1 MPQIQNTMEVFK
13 LLEKSN
19 CRLCE
24 EATCLAFAA
33 SVFKGARQLAECPKL
48 DPEIAARYGDGVE
61 KLRTMEQD
69 GEEALRKM
77 QKEIAKV
84 DLAEAA
90 ERLGGRYANGRL
102 TLRILGK
109 EFSVDQQGQFM
120 TDIHVHGW
128 IAGPVLAYILS
139 GEGKPPSGN
148 WVPLRELKGGR
159 DWHLFFAQRCE
170 KPMKAVADTY
180 TDLFE
185 DMVHLF
191 NGRLVEEHFDA
202 DIGVVLHPLPKLP
215 LLVCYWK
222 PDEGMPSDLNL
233 FFDDT
238 AESNLRIE
246 AIYTLG
252 AGLSLMFEKI
262 AQRHG

>member
-1 MPQIQNTMEVFK
+1 MPQIQNAMDVFK
-13 LLEKSN
+13 LLDKSN

-33 SVFKGARQLAECPKL
+33 AVFQGRRQLTECPRL
-48 DPEIAARYGDGVE
+48 APDVAERFSGGAAPP
-61 KLRTMEQD
+61 RTMDQD
-69 GEEALRKM
+69 AEAALRQM
-77 QKEIAKV
+77 QGQIAGV

-90 ERLGGRYANGRL
+90 ERLGGRCANGKM

-109 EFSVDQQGQFM
+109 EFSVDARGRFT

-128 IAGPVLAYILS
+128 IAGPVLAYILK
-139 GEGKPPSGN
+139 GEGKAPSGT
-148 WVPLRELKGGR
+148 WVPLRELAGGR
-159 DWHLFFAQRCE
+159 DWHRFFTQRCE
-170 KPMKAVADTY
+170 KPLKAVADTY

-191 NGRLVEEHFDA
+191 NGRVVGQHFDA

-222 PDEGMPSDLNL
+222 PDEGMASDLHL

-238 AESNLRIE
+238 AEANLPIE

-252 AGLSLMFEKI
+252 TGLALMFEKI
-262 AQRHG
+262 ARRHG

>member
-19 CRLCE
+19 CRQCD

-33 SVFKGARQLAECPKL
+33 AVFKGARQLADCPRL
-48 DPEIAARYGDGVE
+48 DPEIAATYSDGVE
-61 KLRTMEQD
+61 KPRTMDQD
-69 GEEALRKM
+69 GEEALRQM
-77 QKEIAKV
+77 QSEIAKV
-84 DLAEAA
+84 DLAQAA
-90 ERLGGRYANGRL
+90 ERLGGRCANGRL

-109 EFSVDQQGQFM
+109 EFSVDQQGQFI

-128 IAGPVLAYILS
+128 IAGPLLAYILA
-139 GEGKPPSGN
+139 GEGQTPSGN

-159 DWHLFFAQRCE
+159 DWHMFFDQRCT

-191 NGRLVEEHFDA
+191 NGRLVEQHFDA

-215 LLVCYWK
+215 LLICYWK

-238 AESNLRIE
+238 AEANLRIE

-252 AGLSLMFEKI
+252 AGLALMFEKI

>member
-1 MPQIQNTMEVFK
+1 MPKIQNAMEIFK
-13 LLEKSN
+13 LLDKSN
-19 CRLCE
+19 CQLCE

-33 SVFKGARQLAECPKL
+33 AVFKGTRQIGECPKL
-48 DPEIAARYGDGVE
+48 DPEIVAKYSDGAE
-61 KLRTMEQD
+61 TTRPPEQD
-69 GEEALRKM
+69 GEAVLREM
-77 QKEIAKV
+77 QKQIAQI
-84 DLAEAA
+84 DLAQAA
-90 ERLGGRYANGRL
+90 ERLGGRYANGKL

-109 EFSVDQQGQFM
+109 ELSVDSQGRFN
-120 TDIHVHGW
+120 TDIHVHNW
-128 IAGPVLAYILS
+128 IAGPVLAYIL
-139 GEGKPPSGN
+139 GGQGKSPSGN
-148 WVPLRELKGGR
+148 WVPLRELEGGR

-170 KPMKAVADTY
+170 KPMKALADAY

-191 NGRLVEEHFDA
+191 NGRLVEQHFDA

-222 PDEGMPSDLNL
+222 PDEGMPSELNL

-238 AESNLRIE
+238 AAANLRIE

-252 AGLSLMFEKI
+252 TGLALMFEKI
-262 AQRHG
+262 ARRHG

>member
-1 MPQIQNTMEVFK
+1 MPQIRNAMEVFK

-48 DPEIAARYGDGVE
+48 DPEIAARYSDGATTP
-61 KLRTMEQD
+61 RTPEQD
-69 GEEALRKM
+69 GEAALREM
-77 QKEIAKV
+77 QAEIATV

-90 ERLGGRYANGRL
+90 ERLGGRYADGRL

-109 EFSVDQQGQFM
+109 EVSVDRQGRFT

-128 IAGPVLAYILS
+128 IAGPLLSYILT
-139 GEGKPPSGN
+139 GEGKTPSGN
-148 WVPLRELKGGR
+148 WVPLRELRGGR
-159 DWHLFFAQRCE
+159 DWHLFFARRCE
-170 KPMKAVADTY
+170 KPMKAVADAT

-191 NGRLVEEHFDA
+191 NGRLVEQHFDA

-215 LLVCYWK
+215 LLICYWK
-222 PDEGMPSDLNL
+222 PDEGMPSALNL

-238 AESNLRIE
+238 AEDNLRIE

-252 AGLSLMFEKI
+252 TGLSLMFEKI

>member
-1 MPQIQNTMEVFK
+1 MPQIQNTMDVFK

-33 SVFKGARQLAECPKL
+33 SVFKGARQLAECPRL
-48 DPEIAARYGDGVE
+48 DPAIAARYSNGG
-61 KLRTMEQD
+61 KAPRTLEQD
-69 GEEALRKM
+69 GEEAMRKM
-77 QKEIAKV
+77 QAEIAKV
-84 DLAEAA
+84 DLAQAA

-109 EFSVDQQGQFM
+109 EFSIDQQGRFL
-120 TDIHVHGW
+120 TDIHVHSW

-139 GEGKPPSGN
+139 GEGQTPSGN

-191 NGRLVEEHFDA
+191 NGRLVEQHFDA

-215 LLVCYWK
+215 LLICYWK

-238 AESNLRIE
+238 AEANLRIE

-252 AGLSLMFEKI
+252 AGLTLMFEKI
-262 AQRHG
+262 ARRHG

>member
-1 MPQIQNTMEVFK
+1 MPQIQNAMEVFK
-13 LLEKSN
+13 LLDKSN

-33 SVFKGARQLAECPKL
+33 AVFQGRRQLSECPRL
-48 DPEIAARYGDGVE
+48 EADVVERYSGGADQP
-61 KLRTMEQD
+61 RTMDQD
-69 GEEALRKM
+69 AEAALRRM
-77 QKEIAKV
+77 QGQIAKV
-84 DLAEAA
+84 DLAAAA
-90 ERLGGRYANGRL
+90 ERLGGHCTNGKL

-109 EFSVDQQGQFM
+109 EFSVDQQGRFT

-128 IAGPVLAYILS
+128 IAGPVLAYVLRS
-139 GEGKPPSGN
+139 EGKTPSGN
-148 WVPLRELKGGR
+148 WVPLRELAGGR
-159 DWHLFFAQRCE
+159 DWHRFFTQRCE
-170 KPMKAVADTY
+170 KPLKAVADTY

-191 NGRLVEEHFDA
+191 NGRMVRRHFDA

-238 AESNLRIE
+238 AAANLPIE

-252 AGLSLMFEKI
+252 AGLALMFEKI

>member
-1 MPQIQNTMEVFK
+1 MPQIQNAMEVFK
-13 LLEKSN
+13 LLDKSN

-33 SVFKGARQLAECPKL
+33 AVFQGNRQISECPKL
-48 DPEIAARYGDGVE
+48 DPEIVTHYSNRVE
-61 KLRTMEQD
+61 TPRTLDQEA
-69 GEEALRKM
+69 EAALRQLQDK
-77 QKEIAKV
+77 IAGV

-90 ERLGGRYANGRL
+90 ERLGGRFANDKL

-109 EFSVDQQGQFM
+109 EFSIDSRGQFT

-128 IAGPVLAYILS
+128 IAGPVLTYILS
-139 GEGKPPSGN
+139 GEGKMPSGN
-148 WVPLRELKGGR
+148 WIPLRELTGGR
-159 DWHLFFAQRCE
+159 DWNLFFSQRCE

-191 NGRLVEEHFDA
+191 NGQVVGRHFDA
-202 DIGVVLHPLPKLP
+202 DIALVLHPLPKLP

-222 PDEGMPSDLNL
+222 PDEGMPSDLLL

-238 AESNLRIE
+238 AAANLAIE

>member
-1 MPQIQNTMEVFK
+1 MPQIQNAMEIFK

-33 SVFKGARQLAECPKL
+33 SVFKGARELAECPRL
-48 DPEIAARYGDGVE
+48 DPEIAALYGGGVE
-61 KLRTMEQD
+61 KPRTMEQD

-77 QKEIAKV
+77 QAEIEKV

-90 ERLGGRYANGRL
+90 ERLGGRYANGKL

-109 EFSVDQQGQFM
+109 EFSVDQQGQFT

-139 GEGKPPSGN
+139 GEGKTPSGN
-148 WVPLRELKGGR
+148 WVPLRELEGGK
-159 DWHLFFAQRCE
+159 DWHRFFTQRCE
-170 KPMKAVADTY
+170 KPIKAVADSY

-191 NGRLVEEHFDA
+191 NGQMVGQHFDA

-222 PDEGMPSDLNL
+222 PDEGMPSDLHL

-238 AESNLRIE
+238 AEANLRIE

>member
-1 MPQIQNTMEVFK
+1 MPQIQNAMDVFK
-13 LLEKSN
+13 LLDKSN
-19 CRLCE
+19 CRLCGA
-24 EATCLAFAA
+24 ATCLAFAA
-33 SVFKGARQLAECPKL
+33 AVFQGNRQLTECPHL
-48 DPEIAARYGDGVE
+48 EPEVAERYSEGVSPV
-61 KLRTMEQD
+61 RTMDQD
-69 GEEALRKM
+69 AEEALRRM
-77 QKEIAKV
+77 QGEIAKV

-90 ERLGGRYANGRL
+90 ERLGGRFANGKL

-109 EFSVDQQGQFM
+109 EFSVDSQGRFT

-139 GEGKPPSGN
+139 GAGKPPSGN
-148 WVPLRELKGGR
+148 WVPLRELKGGQ
-159 DWHLFFAQRCE
+159 DWHRFFSQRCE

-191 NGRLVEEHFDA
+191 NGQRVGQHFDA
-202 DIGVVLHPLPKLP
+202 DIAVVLHPLPKLP

-238 AESNLRIE
+238 AAANLAIE

>member
-1 MPQIQNTMEVFK
+1 MPQIQNAMEVFK

-19 CRLCE
+19 CRQCE
-24 EATCLAFAA
+24 ESTCLAFAA
-33 SVFKGARQLAECPKL
+33 SVFKGARQMSECPRL
-48 DPEIAARYGDGVE
+48 DPEIVSLYSDGAE
-61 KLRTMEQD
+61 KPRTLEQD
-69 GEEALRKM
+69 GEEAMRQM
-77 QKEIAKV
+77 QGQIAQV

-90 ERLGGRYANGRL
+90 ERLGGRYANGKL

-109 EFSVDQQGQFM
+109 EFSVDQQGQFT
-120 TDIHVHGW
+120 TDIHIHGW
-128 IAGPVLAYILS
+128 IAGPVLAYILA
-139 GEGKPPSGN
+139 GEGKTPSGN
-148 WVPLRELKGGR
+148 WVPLRELDGGK
-159 DWHLFFAQRCE
+159 DWNLFFNQRCE
-170 KPMKAVADTY
+170 KPLKAVADTY

-191 NGRLVEEHFDA
+191 NGKRVGQHFDA
-202 DIGVVLHPLPKLP
+202 DIALVLHPLPKLP

-222 PDEGMPSDLNL
+222 PDEGMPSDLHL

-238 AESNLRIE
+238 AEANLAIE

-252 AGLSLMFEKI
+252 AGLSLMFERI